1 MLHYTNLSELH
12 LGKTWLTIGSFD
24 GVHIGHQSLL
34 KRLINGA
41 HSQQAAAVV
50 MTFHPHPAVVL
61 RGKNEPFYLTGQDEK
76 RTLLESQGVD
86 ACISLEFN
94 LAVAAYTAEYFLS
107 LVRQRMQL
115 DKLLVGQGFALGR
128 GRTGDTLM
136 LEKLGQSLGYSME
149 VVPPVMLDGF
159 VVSSSQIR
167 QFIGQSD
174 LVNASRFLGR
184 HYSVSGIVSH
194 GDGRGSGLGF
204 PTANIA
210 TSKLRLLPGNGVYA
224 CRVKLG
230 EETRLAVANIGV
242 RPTFDQAQIT
252 PHLEVHILDFDRMLY
267 GELIAIEFVAF
278 LRGEQRFSSA
288 RELVEQIQRDVLI
301 AREVLK

>member
-1 MLHYTNLSELH
+1 MLHYSNLSELH

-34 KRLINGA
+34 KRLIVGA

-76 RTLLESQGVD
+76 RSLLETQGVD
-86 ACISLEFN
+86 ACISVEFN

-107 LVRQRMQL
+107 QVCRQIQL

-136 LEKLGQSLGYSME
+136 LEKLGKSLGYSME
-149 VVPPVMLDGF
+149 VVPPVMREGV

-167 QFIGQSD
+167 QYIGQSD
-174 LVNASRFLGR
+174 LLNASHFLGR
-184 HYSVSGIVSH
+184 NYSVSGIVSH
-194 GDGRGSGLGF
+194 GDGRGSSLGF

-210 TSKLRLLPGNGVYA
+210 TSRLRLLPGNGVYA

-242 RPTFDQAQIT
+242 RPTFEHTETT
-252 PHLEVHILDFDRMLY
+252 PHLEVHILDFDRVLY
-267 GELIAIEFVAF
+267 GELISIEFMAF
-278 LRGEQRFSSA
+278 LRGEQRFTSA
-288 RELVEQIQRDVLI
+288 GELVEQIQRDVQK
-301 AREVLK
+301 AREILK